1 MLNAH
6 GIGTLTPA
14 PEIFGCEEP
23 LHFLDDVGLGE
34 TGLLLDLLE
43 GDAVGPGGP
52 NKPGIGADRR
62 LGLLTRVWGRSLAL
76 RIVTLSSVQ
85 TCASPA
91 DLSR

>member
-62 LGLLTRVWGRSLAL
+62 LGSFSMCNAGLG
-76 RIVTLSSVQ
+76 SVF
-85 TCASPA
+85 SPTG
-91 DLSR
+91 